1 LPDPTGRVS
10 HLPDNHRGIAWKEPC
25 RAASTANVAVT
36 TGLAN
41 GQVVDGVTLAT
52 GDRVLLKN
60 QTAGAENGIWVS
72 QATGTAIRAF
82 DMDQDATSAVPASEV
97 LGAVIKVIAGTA
109 NGGTLWQN
117 TNTSVPVIGT
127 TALTFSQ
134 IVTSGSSGGSLP
146 WFNVMNAAYGAL
158 NDGTTDDT
166 AAINLA
172 IAALVAAGRGVL
184 YFPAGTGYKVTAT
197 LTALSVPCLVLGDG
211 GSLTVTPTDAPSR
224 IIFNSTTTAVFS
236 VTSNNV
242 SFAKIAGH
250 YTGSTP
256 SAGNAFI
263 QIPAGGS
270 RGYWATYDEVTATG
284 FYVNYDFA
292 EGGWWHMRDCAS
304 RQSWLYGLRTKNTA
318 SPDEG
323 DWSMVGCYFVD
334 GANSSTAAIRIE
346 SAGGGKIINTK
357 INSSVTVGF
366 LNGIDVSIGAGIG
379 TGVLLIA
386 NNSIEN
392 VRGDAITIATISTG
406 FYGLIS
412 ITGNEVGLYS
422 NNTGR
427 AVKISAATNGAFPA
441 NGSIGVITIAGGT
454 FHTSGTARAA
464 VELIKTDLAWLGDYQ
479 ISGFNARYTSS
490 GDTNTTDAAPLTIK
504 DEGVALATAATSI
517 DFVGT
522 AVSASGTTAAKTV
535 TVSLS
540 AGGAVGEILI
550 SNTPSTPLVFAD
562 LIQNEAQT
570 DLVYADIG

>member
-1 LPDPTGRVS
+1 MPDPKYDWRLAL
-10 HLPDNHRGIAWKEPC
+10 HAMDLD
-25 RAASTANVAVT
+25 AAGHDSASST
-36 TGLAN
+36 
-41 GQVVDGVTLAT
+41 
-52 GDRVLLKN
+52 
-60 QTAGAENGIWVS
+60 
-72 QATGTAIRAF
+72 
-82 DMDQDATSAVPASEV
+82 
-97 LGAVIKVIAGTA
+97 LG
-109 NGGTLWQN
+109 
-117 TNTSVPVIGT
+117 
-127 TALTFSQ
+127 
-134 IVTSGSSGGSLP
+134 
-146 WFNVMNAAYGAL
+146 WFNVTDSAYGAT

-412 ITGNEVGLYS
+412 ITGNEIALYS

-464 VELIKTDLAWLGDYQ
+464 VELIKTDLAWLGDFQ

-490 GDTNTTDAAPLTIK
+490 GDTNTTDAGSASPLTIK
-504 DEGVALATAATSI
+504 DEGVALATAATSL
-517 DFVGT
+517 DFVGPIVT
-522 AVSASGTTAAKTV
+522 ASGTGAAKTI
-535 TVSLS
+535 TIIS
-540 AGGAVGEILI
+540 GAQHILLADGHA
-550 SNTPSTPLVFAD
+550 TPFVF
-562 LIQNEAQT
+562 T
-570 DLVYADIG
+570 DLLQMDDGSDFMWSDPE